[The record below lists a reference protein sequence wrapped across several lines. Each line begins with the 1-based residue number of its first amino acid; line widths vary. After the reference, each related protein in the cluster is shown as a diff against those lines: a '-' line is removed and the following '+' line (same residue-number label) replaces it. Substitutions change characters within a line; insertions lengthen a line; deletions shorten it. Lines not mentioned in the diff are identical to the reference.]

1 MKERNNDMK
10 PEKKENAGS
19 KSKHKTQKKRKTT
32 KKKKILLCS
41 LLGVVLLLVAAGCY
55 LLYSGIN
62 ATEKTQ
68 YVYIDSDDNLDS
80 VCTKVGEHAK
90 PLQMRIFKM
99 LASNSNY
106 GEHIKKGRYGIDKSI
121 GAYPLFRQLKKGE
134 QTAVN
139 LPVPSVRT
147 VETMAARLSKKLE
160 MDSLALVK
168 ALTDVATCQ
177 RLSCDTCTIMGLFIP
192 NTYNIYWDVTPDELL
207 DRMKKEYDRFWN
219 DSRKKKA
226 DALGMDPMEVV
237 TLASI
242 VAEETN
248 YKPEKPIVAGLY
260 LNRLKK
266 GMLLQA
272 DPTVKFALKNFGAKR
287 VLNSMLTVD
296 NPYNTYRYGGLP
308 PGPIRNPE
316 TDNIDAVLDY
326 AQHDFLYMCAKETF
340 DGTHNFAKTMAEHE
354 ANARRYAAALN
365 ERGIKK

>member
-1 MKERNNDMK
+1 MKTG
-10 PEKKENAGS
+10 KKETAESKPKHTSRKRGNKGS
-19 KSKHKTQKKRKTT
+19 
-32 KKKKILLCS
+32 KKKKILAFS
-41 LLGVVLLLVAAGCY
+41 VLGLGLVLGCTAWY

-62 ATEKTQ
+62 ATDKTQ
-68 YVYIDSDDNLDS
+68 YVYIDSDDTIDS
-80 VCTKVGEHAK
+80 VYAKVGEHSK
-90 PLQMRIFKM
+90 SLPLRVFKWI
-99 LASNSNY
+99 ASNSDY
-106 GEHIKKGRYGIDKSI
+106 GEHIKKGRYGIDTSI
-121 GAYPLFRQLKKGE
+121 GAYSLFKQLKRGE
-134 QTAVN
+134 QTPVN

-147 VETMAARLSKKLE
+147 PETLAARLSKKLE
-160 MDSLALVK
+160 IDSLDLIK
-168 ALTDVATCQ
+168 ALTDPALCQ
-177 RLSCDTCTIMGLFIP
+177 RLECDTNTVMGLFLP
-192 NTYNIYWDVTPDELL
+192 NTYNIYWDVTAEELL
-207 DRMKKEYDRFWN
+207 ERMKKEYDRFWT

-226 DALGMDPMEVV
+226 EALGLKPMEVM

-272 DPTVKFALKNFGAKR
+272 DPTVKFALKNFSAKR

-296 NPYNTYRYGGLP
+296 NPYNTYRYEGLP

-316 TDNIDAVLDY
+316 QDNVDAVLDY
-326 AQHDFLYMCAKETF
+326 TQHDYLYMCAKETF

-354 ANARRYAAALN
+354 ANARRYAQALN